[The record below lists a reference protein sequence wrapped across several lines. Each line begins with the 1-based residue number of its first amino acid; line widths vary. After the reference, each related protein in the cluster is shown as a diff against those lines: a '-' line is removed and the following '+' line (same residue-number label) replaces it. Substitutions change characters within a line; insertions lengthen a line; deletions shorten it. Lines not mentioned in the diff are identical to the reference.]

1 MASAVWQSSAHLLSD
16 WWQNKPRRL
25 EASAF
30 LRDMLAL
37 NELCPN
43 VQIEWQQQFNIPYA
57 ALCYIWRFIKDFTKN
72 QVLPMDKV
80 C

>member
-1 MASAVWQSSAHLLSD
+1 
-16 WWQNKPRRL
+16 
-25 EASAF
+25 
-30 LRDMLAL
+30 MLAL